1 MLGGRESP
9 GIGWYESTLLE
20 NHGISGEV
28 LVIMSKMSKRG
39 FDVYR
44 AFTCNS

>member
-1 MLGGRESP
+1 MPGLRDAP

-28 LVIMSKMSKRG
+28 LVIMSKMSRAD
-39 FDVYR
+39 DVYR
-44 AFTCNS
+44 AITCNS